1 MPYRLAAPRALGN
14 SPPGLLWSGRG
25 VSAMTGA
32 NANPNGSESNM
43 KLMRFWND
51 LNIWNKFGLAFIAAV
66 ALILLILELT

>member
-1 MPYRLAAPRALGN
+1 
-14 SPPGLLWSGRG
+14 
-25 VSAMTGA
+25 
-32 NANPNGSESNM
+32 M